1 CTDHRL
7 AAVRRHWPRE
17 AGGLRAAQGLP
28 RQCHPRGGHRCPG
41 AAQFA
46 GHAHAGRPGRR
57 PARPRS
63 DVGLPDR
70 WPWPV
75 RLGPR
80 HGRGAPPPGSLRIPA
95 RLRAR
100 AAPADAGPLSGRT
113 PGAQRSAHATTPI
126 ASAATLARPH
136 WRSAMSRLRIF
147 ADAAPGAALL
157 DTSDGDAIAR
167 ELGAIGV
174 TFERWQ
180 ANRPI
185 AAGASQDEVLA
196 AYRADI
202 DRISAER
209 GFTTVDV
216 VSIAP
221 DNPKRDEMRK
231 TFLDEHFHKEDEV
244 RFFVAGSGLFV
255 LHVDERVYEIEC
267 VRNDLIA
274 VPDGTTHWFDMGP
287 EPEFV

>member
-1 CTDHRL
+1 
-7 AAVRRHWPRE
+7 
-17 AGGLRAAQGLP
+17 
-28 RQCHPRGGHRCPG
+28 
-41 AAQFA
+41 
-46 GHAHAGRPGRR
+46 
-57 PARPRS
+57 
-63 DVGLPDR
+63 
-70 WPWPV
+70 
-75 RLGPR
+75 
-80 HGRGAPPPGSLRIPA
+80 
-95 RLRAR
+95 
-100 AAPADAGPLSGRT
+100 
-113 PGAQRSAHATTPI
+113 
-126 ASAATLARPH
+126 
-136 WRSAMSRLRIF
+136 MSRLRIF
-147 ADAAPGAALL
+147 ADDAPGAALL

-287 EPEFV
+287 EPEFVAIRFFQQPDGWVGHFTGTDIARKFPRYEKSAR